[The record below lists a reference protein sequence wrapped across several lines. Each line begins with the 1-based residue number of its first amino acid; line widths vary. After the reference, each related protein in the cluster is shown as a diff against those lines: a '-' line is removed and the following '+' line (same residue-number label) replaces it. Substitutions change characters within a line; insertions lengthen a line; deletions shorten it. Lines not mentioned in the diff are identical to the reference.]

1 MSDRKLKIFN
11 GQPLSLNH
19 APGSLERN
27 LEDLKLRGY
36 TTIYPGEQINLE
48 IFRGE
53 IDRLYEAELNNYG
66 KNNLNSINDLG
77 VVRNP
82 FLTSKVT
89 RDILFDKKSLLLLKS
104 IFGDQYILHVNRFV
118 VSDPDNEHPASA
130 WHSEPPYNNFIAQ
143 APLALTLIFMPDGS
157 NGENN
162 GVTVIPG
169 SHLWP
174 TFPSDDF
181 VSNNET
187 TPFVNEGEILVI
199 DSNLFHRTGRVGNK
213 KRRSMVTIYTTP
225 TIKQQTN
232 IASVISDKYPS
243 LLTEHENAL
252 RFYGVDTNPFTT
264 DSEYRNR
271 KLYNQGVS

>member
-1 MSDRKLKIFN
+1 MLDRKLKIFK

-27 LEDLKLRGY
+27 LEDLNLRGY
-36 TTIYPGEQINLE
+36 TTISPDEKINLE
-48 IFRGE
+48 MFRGE
-53 IDRLYEAELNNYG
+53 VDRLYKVELDNYG
-66 KNNLNSINDLG
+66 ENNLNSINDLG

-82 FLTSKVT
+82 FLNSKVT
-89 RDILFDKKSLLLLKS
+89 RDIFFDKKSLLLLKS

-118 VSDPDNEHPASA
+118 VSDPDKEHPASA
-130 WHSEPPYNNFIAQ
+130 WHREPPYNNFIAQ
-143 APLALTLIFMPDGS
+143 SPLALTLIFMPDGS

-162 GVTVIPG
+162 GVSVIPG

-174 TFPSDDF
+174 NFPSDDYAN
-181 VSNNET
+181 NNEI

-199 DSNLFHRTGRVGNK
+199 DSNLFHRTGRAGNK

-232 IASVISDKYPS
+232 IASVISNKYPS
-243 LLTEHENAL
+243 ILTEYENAY
-252 RFYGVDTNPFTT
+252 RFYGVDTNPFAT
-264 DSEYRNR
+264 DGEYRNR
-271 KLYNQGVS
+271 KLNELGVR